1 MAQPSRYS
9 QRRRLSD
16 PAPEPLQSD
25 LGDVGYGGQLLVPGR
40 SKIIVCVPV
49 TIEGALG
56 PRWGRAERVAV
67 ATVSQDGIED
77 WQEFDVSWDSLH
89 DAGSEG
95 SHHGRVARFLRE
107 HNVEA
112 VAAHHM
118 GPAMEHMLGKMG
130 LTVRLGEAGG
140 AQEVA
145 ARVLD
150 GEYTSRDA

>member
-1 MAQPSRYS
+1 
-9 QRRRLSD
+9 
-16 PAPEPLQSD
+16 
-25 LGDVGYGGQLLVPGR
+25 VPGR

-49 TIEGALG
+49 TTEGALG

-67 ATVSQDGIED
+67 ATVSQDGVDD

-89 DAGSEG
+89 DAGTEG
-95 SHHGRVARFLRE
+95 SHHARVALFLRE
-107 HNVEA
+107 HKVEA

-118 GPAMEHMLGKMG
+118 GPGMEHMLGKMG

-140 AQEVA
+140 TQEVA